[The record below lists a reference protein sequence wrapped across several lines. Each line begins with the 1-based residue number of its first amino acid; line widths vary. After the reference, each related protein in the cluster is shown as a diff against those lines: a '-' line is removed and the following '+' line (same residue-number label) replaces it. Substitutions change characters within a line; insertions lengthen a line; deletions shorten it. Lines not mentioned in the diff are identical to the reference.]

1 MSSGA
6 SAKLSDLGNTTVAGT
21 RADVRQGDMIFK
33 ALSGLASLKLT
44 VVLFALSILLVL
56 FGTLAQDKVGIWDV
70 MSGYFLSL
78 IHI

>member
-44 VVLFALSILLVL
+44 VVLF
-56 FGTLAQDKVGIWDV
+56 
-70 MSGYFLSL
+70 LSL